1 MDTQLA
7 TTKGEAMAP
16 ARGKALLVD
25 DSATVRSVLRSMLEQ
40 DGVQVVEAQDGAEG
54 LEQLRSDPSIGLVFL
69 DVNMPGLSGLA
80 MLRLLR
86 ADRGLNALPV
96 VLLTGSS
103 PADPHEAREL
113 GVVGCLQK
121 PVRVDAII
129 RLAHK
134 FLESVTR

>member
-1 MDTQLA
+1 
-7 TTKGEAMAP
+7 MAP

-25 DSATVRSVLRSMLEQ
+25 DSATVRSVLRTMLEE

-54 LEQLRSDPSIGLVFL
+54 LERLRSDPSIGLVFL

-86 ADRGLNALPV
+86 ADHGLDALPV

-134 FLESVTR
+134 FLESVQSTR